1 MAEKSRDELLKEGTF
16 LAASEPEDALEIV
29 NRLLLDDPLD
39 VEALSLKGT
48 ILEVLDTYTDA
59 RRCYE
64 KILDINPMNARA
76 LIDVGDT
83 YELTD
88 DLETA
93 LSFYDR
99 AIDILNDLLPTDSG
113 NEDLEQAVCNK
124 ARILRDIGRAA
135 DAAAC
140 LNSALIRL
148 SGSRRIREFLKQF
161 GDS

>member
-99 AIDILNDLLPTDSG
+99 AIDILNDLLPTDS
-113 NEDLEQAVCNK
+113 
-124 ARILRDIGRAA
+124 
-135 DAAAC
+135 
-140 LNSALIRL
+140 
-148 SGSRRIREFLKQF
+148 
-161 GDS
+161 